1 MKVGERLGVN
11 YRFNSNI
18 SSIKLSTDGKTATG
32 VNLTSGESLD
42 ADIVICNA
50 DLVYAYNNLL
60 PPSSYATSLEK
71 RPGSCSSISFYWALD
86 TKVPALSAHNIFL
99 ADEYKSSFDSI
110 FKDQDM
116 PAEPSFYVNVPSR
129 VDPSA
134 APADRDTVVVLCPVG
149 HMMSEA
155 EGKGLNPQ
163 KKQDFD
169 ALINKARNA
178 VLSTVE
184 ARTGVALKS
193 HITHEKV
200 NDPQS
205 WKDEFNLDKGAIL
218 GLSHSFFNVLSFR
231 PNTKHASIKNMY
243 FVGASTHPGTG
254 VPIVL
259 AGSKITSEQ
268 ILGDNGME
276 VPWGEGVS
284 LTRQRKRK
292 VTSDID
298 HVDRVQSYKPL
309 LSNFYLFLVLLL
321 LAYITTPW
329 LMQHRGQ
336 ILSISK
342 GQSTI
347 LNSTHGILDSARAG
361 VGHAR

>member
-1 MKVGERLGVN
+1 MKVGERFGVN
-11 YRFNSNI
+11 YRFASPI
-18 SSIKLSTDGKTATG
+18 SSIKLSPDGKTATG
-32 VNLTSGESLD
+32 VNLSSGESLD

-60 PPSSYATSLEK
+60 PPSSYATSLQK

-86 TKVPALSAHNIFL
+86 TKVPALNAHNIFL

-116 PAEPSFYVNVPSR
+116 PSEPSFYVNVPSR

-134 APADRDTVVVLCPVG
+134 APEGRDTVVVLCPVG

-184 ARTGVALKS
+184 NRTGVALKS
-193 HITHEKV
+193 HIIHEKV

-231 PNTKHASIKNMY
+231 PYTKHKSIKNMY

-268 ILGDNGME
+268 ILGDLGMD

-292 VTSDID
+292 ATSDID
-298 HVDRVQSYKPL
+298 HVDRLQSYKPL
-309 LSNFYLFLVLLL
+309 LSNLYLVTVLLL
-321 LAYITTPW
+321 LAYISTPW
-329 LMQHRGQ
+329 LLQNRGE
-336 ILSISK
+336 IFGAAK
-342 GQSTI
+342 GQLMS
-347 LNSTHGILDSARAG
+347 LNSTGGDLDSARADIG
-361 VGHAR
+361 NAR